1 MPSIHGFATGRY
13 LQHLKFFEDGLH
25 GALGVTEKFRAA
37 DACEDPAHAF
47 ENGLAVH
54 VFGELFE
61 RAVTVTIALDGQ
73 TFAVTFDDQI
83 HLKSPNSP
91 LRCHAISSVR

>member
-1 MPSIHGFATGRY
+1 MPSIHGLATGRY
-13 LQHLKFFEDGLH
+13 LQRLKFLEDGLH
-25 GALGVTEKFRAA
+25 STLGVTEKFRAA
-37 DACEDPAHAF
+37 DAGEDPAHAL
-47 ENGLAVH
+47 ENRLAVH

-73 TFAVTFDDQI
+73 TFAVTFDDQV

-91 LRCHAISSVR
+91 LGRHAISSVR